1 MMHAT
6 AFCSMHP
13 VVWRRPVSRGGPS
26 LLLGGELA
34 DHHGYIRSITR
45 RSGRRED
52 MISQPDRPPRS
63 RKKEMPAW
71 LSAKSHPASPTT
83 C

>member
-26 LLLGGELA
+26 LPLGGELA
-34 DHHGYIRSITR
+34 DHHGYISAA
-45 RSGRRED
+45 SLED
-52 MISQPDRPPRS
+52 LDGE
-63 RKKEMPAW
+63 K
-71 LSAKSHPASPTT
+71 T
-83 C
+83 